1 MGWMLDGL
9 DETDRQRALQALD
22 SSLIAHAGKGGV
34 VFDSGAWLIEARRV

>member
-1 MGWMLDGL
+1 MLDGL

-34 VFDSGAWLIEARRV
+34 VFDSGAWLIEAHRV